1 MQNTTLSQEPE
12 HQLSS
17 AAPNESNTALVTD
30 PYLPE
35 KSGLANLCG
44 ISNTEL
50 AGAFVNQALA
60 TFSRYDPDKKNIALA
75 VAALREIAPKDTF
88 EGMLAAQ
95 MLGTHNLAMACL
107 GRAASADHTDTMTRN
122 IELGTKLTRTFTAQ
136 LEALNRHRGKGQQ
149 KVTVEHVTV
158 NAGGQAIVGNVH
170 APMPTARK
178 ARHILGEGGAS
189 DGT

>member
-1 MQNTTLSQEPE
+1 MQNMALSQKPKR
-12 HQLSS
+12 QLSS
-17 AAPNESNTALVTD
+17 AAPDKSNAVLVTD
-30 PYLPE
+30 PYQTE
-35 KSGLANLCG
+35 KSALADLCG

-107 GRAASADHTDTMTRN
+107 GRAASADHADTMTRN

-158 NAGGQAIVGNVH
+158 NAGGQAIVGSVQGL
-170 APMPTARK
+170 APRAMGRGT
-178 ARHILGEGGAS
+178 S
-189 DGT
+189 DER